1 MFSSDKII
9 FNNKMHEIDD
19 VATNKFSEIFTTWF
33 YNFMPKYCMGL
44 LGQVCITLDITLWL
58 VKDHECKLC

>member
-19 VATNKFSEIFTTWF
+19 VATNKFSEIFTF

>member
-19 VATNKFSEIFTTWF
+19 VATN
-33 YNFMPKYCMGL
+33 
-44 LGQVCITLDITLWL
+44 L
-58 VKDHECKLC
+58 VKYLQHDFIISCLNIVWVY